1 MATPKWAAP
10 VSLTLV
16 CVCWGLLLAA
26 QLQTQPS
33 ARPRVR
39 NEEWDYVV
47 ANLVE
52 GSGRLRDEVAALEEQ
67 LTVLQE
73 AEGGGGAVLQ
83 SLVDEVN
90 RLRMINGLVEISG
103 PGVEI
108 IITGTLSTL
117 DLHDLINEV
126 RNAGAEGLA
135 LSGYRIVAWSAISTD
150 GQNILI
156 DGRPIASPYFLHA
169 IGAPDALEAALTR
182 PGGLV
187 NLLTKT
193 HQGASITVARREKVT
208 LPVCTQLLQFAYARP
223 VQADRQQP

>member
-16 CVCWGLLLAA
+16 CGFLGLLLVA

-47 ANLVE
+47 AGLIESN
-52 GSGRLRDEVAALEEQ
+52 GRLRDEVAALEDQ
-67 LTVLQE
+67 LAALQE

-83 SLVDEVN
+83 TLVDEVN
-90 RLRMINGLVEISG
+90 RLRIVNGLVEISG
-103 PGVEI
+103 PGVEVMV
-108 IITGTLSTL
+108 TGTLSVV

-135 LSGYRIVAWSAISTD
+135 VSGHRIVSWSAISTD
-150 GQNILI
+150 GQNIMI
-156 DGRPIASPYFLHA
+156 DGRPVSPPYSLQA
-169 IGAPDALEAALTR
+169 IGAPATLEAALTR

-187 NLLTKT
+187 SLLAKA
-193 HQGASITVARREKVT
+193 HPEISITVTRREKIT
-208 LPVCTQLLQFAYARP
+208 LPVCTQPLQFAYARP
-223 VQADRQQP
+223 VPADTKRP